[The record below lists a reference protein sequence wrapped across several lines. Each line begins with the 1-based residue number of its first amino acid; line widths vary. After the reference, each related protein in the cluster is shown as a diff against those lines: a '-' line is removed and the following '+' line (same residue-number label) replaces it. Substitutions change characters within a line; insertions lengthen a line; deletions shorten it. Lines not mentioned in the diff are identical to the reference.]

1 MTVQGFEDREGLMA
15 DLTQSIVV
23 ASSAAF
29 LSTVGALWTQIVAA
43 RINRRNVINDKRLEA
58 LVDVRQKIETA
69 YGTWRGWAHVTINA
83 PAHEDAN
90 ERYTWASKAI
100 HEAWYSTIVFEMYF
114 PSLTPMMRE
123 FRETMGKMKDIA
135 SEQIARRTFDGS
147 QYENIGPS
155 LDDLTNRARK
165 LLKLP
170 ES

>member
-1 MTVQGFEDREGLMA
+1 MS

-69 YGTWRGWAHVTINA
+69 YGTWRGWAHVTITA

-90 ERYTWASKAI
+90 ERYAWASKAI
-100 HEAWYSTIVFEMYF
+100 HEAWYSSIVFEMYF

-123 FRETMGKMKDIA
+123 FRETMGKIKDVA
-135 SEQIARRTFDGS
+135 SNQVARRQFDGS
-147 QYENIGPS
+147 EYENLGPS
-155 LDDLTNRARK
+155 LDDLTHRARK